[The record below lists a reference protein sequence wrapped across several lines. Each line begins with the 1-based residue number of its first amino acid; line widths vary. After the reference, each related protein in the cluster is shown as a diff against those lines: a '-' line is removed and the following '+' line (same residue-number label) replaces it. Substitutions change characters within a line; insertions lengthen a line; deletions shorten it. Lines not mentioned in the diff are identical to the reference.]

1 MKFFLKMKVL
11 QVSKLYF
18 PYIGGVEKVVKD
30 IAEGMQ
36 HNVYMEVLSCM
47 EKGKRKIQVINGIR
61 VIKASSLGII
71 WGMPISFTFP
81 FILAWKSRKFDIIH
95 FHLPFPLGV
104 LSYLF
109 LGSKKKKI
117 VVIYHSDI
125 VRQRKLMIF
134 YKPFLY
140 AFLKRA
146 YKILVLSPNLIRS
159 SSYLK
164 QWKNKCCVIPFSI
177 DIDNFVHF
185 YDIGNRFGISPEE
198 KIVLFVGRLAY
209 YKGIEY
215 LIKAMQD
222 VEAKLLIVGE
232 GKLREKLERLARFL
246 NVDNKILFL
255 GKLSDKMIKYCYQI
269 CDVFVLPSTESS
281 EAFGIVQLE
290 AMAYA
295 KPVVNTNLPT
305 GVTYVSIDGETGLTV
320 PPKDSKALADAINKI
335 LTDERLASIFSQNA
349 RRRVKE
355 KFSRKKM
362 IESIYSIYQEALSGK

>member
-1 MKFFLKMKVL
+1 MKVL